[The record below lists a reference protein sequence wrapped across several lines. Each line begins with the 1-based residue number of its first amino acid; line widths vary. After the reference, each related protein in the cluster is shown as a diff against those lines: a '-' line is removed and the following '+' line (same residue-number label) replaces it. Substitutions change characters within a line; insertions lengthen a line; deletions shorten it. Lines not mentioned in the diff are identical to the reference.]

1 MLSQLS
7 GRYAFTALVILAVGC
22 HSTPLRTPVVGA
34 SKTNSETKWLKD
46 YRLARAVRP
55 ANAAQSCELYSSLA
69 ADKKFPAHEIAE
81 LRAWEVCP
89 LTQSPNLT
97 RKELAPWLQEMALD
111 VALGLS
117 AQSADKIAQMELSLE
132 KSKQKM
138 PQTKKLKLVENALK
152 LAQEQGLQD
161 KEAELTKRMQM
172 IAPRL
177 LPAPSEAQWPSVA
190 NDFRM
195 ARKFPQAREY
205 YEKIIKHPRF
215 RLDDKVAAFK
225 GIRLSYKNARDH
237 EAHVATCHRLVEYLR
252 KAEKLNP
259 KSRAVR
265 EASYDAEVYLG
276 RAVWTLGRAS
286 EAKKIFA
293 GIEKRLIGKVSLA
306 ELYWLKGRMA
316 EEDGDHAEVSRQ
328 MELALN
334 EKITDQELRDKI
346 MWYSAWNERRQNNMP
361 RAAQILTTLDE
372 NTKAEFTHVRALFWL
387 GRTYTEMNLEEQARG
402 VFERLVDLDPVGYY
416 GLLARRQL
424 EVAVSF
430 KRPDAPPAGEI
441 RADDLPLDP
450 VLADW
455 LALLDERDA
464 LGALLDQSIAAY
476 RKQKNQT
483 NEGWIALFRHL
494 AKGGLY
500 SKLYENL
507 SALSPER
514 RKSVVE
520 LQPELLF
527 PQPWNEDVK
536 LAALQSNVD
545 EELIYAIMRQESA
558 FDPHARSGADA
569 FGLMQILPEI
579 AEPLAVQLKVPY
591 THMDDL
597 FVPAVNVRVGAAH
610 IRDLLKRHKGQFV
623 PAVASYNASEKAISN
638 WMKTRFRGD
647 TLEFI
652 EEIPYEETRTYVR
665 LVMRNL
671 IFYSLLKSRSASIE
685 FPAWVLK
692 LDSSG

>member
-1 MLSQLS
+1 MISNRRGSLALTS
-7 GRYAFTALVILAVGC
+7 LVILAVGC
-22 HSTPLRTPVVGA
+22 HSIPLRTPIGA
-34 SKTNSETKWLKD
+34 SNNATETKWLKD
-46 YRLARAVRP
+46 YRMARAVKP
-55 ANAAQSCELYSSLA
+55 ANPAQSCELYRTLA
-69 ADKKFPAHEIAE
+69 ADKKFPARDIAA
-81 LRAWEVCP
+81 LRAWETCP
-89 LTQSPNLT
+89 QTQSPNLA
-97 RKELAPWLQEMALD
+97 RKELPPWLQDMGLDIALTL
-111 VALGLS
+111 A
-117 AQSADKIAQMELSLE
+117 AQSEDKTAEMELSLE
-132 KSKQKM
+132 KSKQKL
-138 PQTKKLKLVENALK
+138 PQSKKLKYVENALK
-152 LAQEQGLQD
+152 RAQELKLED
-161 KEAELTKRMQM
+161 KTVEITKRMQT

-177 LPAPSEAQWPSVA
+177 NPAPSESQWPSVA
-190 NDFRM
+190 SDFRM
-195 ARKFPQAREY
+195 ARKFTQAREY

-237 EAHVATCHRLVEYLR
+237 EAHVAASQRLVDYLR

-276 RAVWTLGRAS
+276 RAVWTLGRS
-286 EAKKIFA
+286 TEAKKIFS
-293 GIEKRLIGKVSLA
+293 GIEKRLMGKVSLA

-316 EEDGDHAEVSRQ
+316 EEDGDLHEVSKQ

-346 MWYSAWNERRQNNMP
+346 LWYSAWNERRQNNMP
-361 RAAQILTTLDE
+361 RAAQILTTIDE
-372 NTKAEFTHVRALFWL
+372 NTKGEFTRVRALFWL
-387 GRTYTEMNLEEQARG
+387 GRTYTEMGLEENARA
-402 VFERLVDLDPVGYY
+402 VLERLVDLDPVGYY

-430 KRPDAPPAGEI
+430 KRPGSAPAVEI
-441 RADDLPLDP
+441 RENDLPIDP
-450 VLADW
+450 ILADW
-455 LALLDERDA
+455 LALLDEREA
-464 LGALLDQSIAAY
+464 LGELLDQSISAY
-476 RKQKNQT
+476 RKQKDQST
-483 NEGWIALFRHL
+483 EGWIALFRHY

-500 SKLYENL
+500 SKLYEHL
-507 SALSPER
+507 SALPPER
-514 RKSVVE
+514 RKSIVE
-520 LQPELLF
+520 IQPELLF
-527 PQPWNEDVK
+527 PQPWLEEVK
-536 LAALQSNVD
+536 LAGLQSGVD

-558 FDPHARSGADA
+558 FDPQARSPADA

-579 AEPLAVQLKVPY
+579 AEPLAGPLKLPY
-591 THMDDL
+591 SHMEDL
-597 FVPAVNVRVGAAH
+597 YNPATNIRVGAAH
-610 IRDLLKRHKGQFV
+610 LRDLLKRHKGQFV
-623 PAVASYNASEKAISN
+623 PAVASYNASEKAIST